1 MPKPAKG
8 GRRRSHTHS
17 RKCSHRRRKYQKK
30 RKTSRRSYYGGDLAP
45 LSPHLFSGG
54 GSYLPALSPCAYPGG
69 GSGQSGGSLRPLS
82 PLNYSQMGGSG
93 GGDGK
98 STMMPHGI
106 ETSSI
111 GNTDSSPA
119 MVGGSQRGGFLGP
132 ALVPFGLLGAQK
144 LYQNSRGTQRRFKR
158 FPKSVKRSLNR
169 YF

>member
-1 MPKPAKG
+1 MPKSVMG

-45 LSPHLFSGG
+45 LSPHSFSGG
-54 GSYLPALSPCAYPGG
+54 GSPPSLSPGAFPGG
-69 GSGQSGGSLRPLS
+69 GSQMGGSPLRPLS

-93 GGDGK
+93 GDGK
-98 STMMPHGI
+98 STMMPHGV

-119 MVGGSQRGGFLGP
+119 MVGGSSQRGGFLGP

-144 LYQNSRGTQRRFKR
+144 LYQNSRGTQRRMKR
-158 FPKSVKRSLNR
+158 FPGSVKRSLNR